1 VAYVGVDGGV
11 EVLLPNKAVVHWG
24 AVKLVVLLLLLCFF
38 FVMFSF
44 LLLFVSLFSFPFLF
58 IFSFFVFFLS
68 FPSYVLPYFSFF
80 SFLFCF
86 SLFPLFFL
94 CFSFVFFV
102 ISPIVS
108 FIRGKGRRS
117 YSTPVQSW
125 HRDRVAGV
133 ASVQSPRSCSQ
144 GPSASFIMVVGHEG
158 VWVVSGFLDK

>member
-1 VAYVGVDGGV
+1 MLALMVAL

-24 AVKLVVLLLLLCFF
+24 AVELVVLLLLLCFL
-38 FVMFSF
+38 FVMFLF

-102 ISPIVS
+102 LSPIVS

-117 YSTPVQSW
+117 YSIPVQSW